1 MRPVRIALFASGTG
15 SNAMALVAKAQELS
29 KEKIDV
35 AFVLSDKSA
44 APVLEKAQNAGVRTY
59 LVEKKTDRKT
69 HESEVLKLLREYHID
84 WIFLAGYMRLLSA
97 DFIQQFRHWHA
108 GAEQIV
114 NIHPSLLPAYPG
126 VDSIARAFNDGVKE
140 SGVTLHL
147 VDEGMDTGRVLV
159 QEIVSRK
166 EEANLAKWTQQ
177 FHEVEHRLYCQFLE
191 KVALGSQDTVYF
203 KETP

>member
-1 MRPVRIALFASGTG
+1 MRPVRIAIFASGTG

-29 KEKIDV
+29 KEKIEI
-35 AFVLSDKSA
+35 AFILSDKPA
-44 APVLEKAQNAGVRTY
+44 APVLEKAKNAGVRTY
-59 LVEKKTDRKT
+59 LVEKKADRKA
-69 HESEVLKLLREYHID
+69 HEAEVLSLLHEYHVD

-97 DFIQQFRHWHA
+97 DFIQHFRQWHE

-126 VDSIARAFNDGVKE
+126 VDSIARAFSDSVKE

-147 VDEGMDTGRVLV
+147 VDEGMDTGRILV
-159 QEIVSRK
+159 QEIVCRSQDSTLP
-166 EEANLAKWTQQ
+166 AWTQQ
-177 FHEVEHRLYCQFLE
+177 FHEVEHRLYSQFLE
-191 KVALGSQDTVYF
+191 NVALGRQPTVYF